1 MNNAEIIKE
10 LNKYNNFHLSLKV
23 IQITDDKLLE
33 SLSTFLKDNKKS
45 SIIITTLNN
54 VIDELL
60 KAYNKKIDYVL
71 CNENIEFLLP
81 LVTILTKEKL
91 SLIKPLIPVLY
102 MIKDNR
108 IIEKIKTTCRKKMT
122 SFEKICDEK
131 EIFEKLKSMIN
142 LK

>member
-45 SIIITTLNN
+45 SIIITSLNN
-54 VIDELL
+54 VIEELL

-81 LVTILTKEKL
+81 LVIILTKEKL
-91 SLIKPLIPVLY
+91 SIIKPLIPVLY

-108 IIEKIKTTCRKKMT
+108 IIENIKTTCRKKMT
-122 SFEKICDEK
+122 SFEKICDEN

>member
-81 LVTILTKEKL
+81 LVIILTKENL
-91 SLIKPLIPVLY
+91 DLIKPLIPVFY
-102 MIKDNR
+102 TIKDNK
-108 IIEKIKTTCRKKMT
+108 IIEKLKTTCRKKMT
-122 SFEKICDEK
+122 SFDKICDENELFK
-131 EIFEKLKSMIN
+131 KIATIIN